1 VSVAV
6 ALVTGASRG
15 IGRATALRLAL
26 DGIAVALNYRENA
39 EAATKAVDL
48 ILRAGGR
55 AIAVQGDIGD
65 PACAPRLAQEVTDR
79 LGPVTIL
86 INNAGILNRG
96 DLADFDFTQMEP
108 MRRVNVDG
116 LVHVTRAIVPAMQA
130 AGYGRII
137 NLTSIAAFGTSM
149 PGTTF
154 YAATKAA
161 VIALTKRFALDLGPL
176 GITVNAVAPGF
187 IGTDMVYSGRTRE
200 EGEKLLALM
209 AGKAMVRRVG
219 TPDDI
224 ADAIAFLV
232 SERAGFI
239 TGQVLAVDGGRT
251 DYLAP

>member
-1 VSVAV
+1 MAV
-6 ALVTGASRG
+6 ALITGGSRG
-15 IGRATALRLAL
+15 IGRATAMRLAL
-26 DGIAVALNYRENA
+26 DGVPVAINYRENA
-39 EAATKAVDL
+39 TAADTAVEA

-65 PACAPRLAQEVTDR
+65 PACAPALADEVASR
-79 LGPVTIL
+79 LGAVTIL
-86 INNAGILNRG
+86 VNNAGILNRG

-116 LVHVTRAIVPAMQA
+116 LVHVTRAIVPGMQA

-161 VIALTKRFALDLGPL
+161 VITLTKRFALDLGPH

-187 IGTDMVYSGRTRE
+187 IGTDMVYSGRSKE

-219 TPDDI
+219 TPEDI
-224 ADAIAFLV
+224 AEAIAFLAGAH
-232 SERAGFI
+232 AGFV

>member
-1 VSVAV
+1 LAI

-15 IGRATALRLAL
+15 IGRAAALRLAL
-26 DGIAVALNYRENA
+26 DGNAVALNYRENA
-39 EAATKAVDL
+39 EAAGQAVEE

-65 PACAPRLAQEVTDR
+65 PACAPALAAEIAAR

-86 INNAGILNRG
+86 VNNAGILHRG
-96 DLADFDFTQMEP
+96 DLADFDFTRMEP

-116 LVHVTRAIVPAMQA
+116 LVHVTRAIVPGMQA
-130 AGYGRII
+130 AGFGRII
-137 NLTSIAAFGTSM
+137 NLTSIAAFGTAM

-161 VIALTKRFALDLGPL
+161 VIALTKRFALDLGPH

-187 IGTDMVYSGRTRE
+187 IRTDMAAAGRTPE
-200 EGEKLLALM
+200 QVAQSLETM
-209 AGKAMVRRVG
+209 AAKAMVRRIG
-219 TPDDI
+219 TPEDI
-224 ADAIAFLV
+224 AHAISFLAG
-232 SERAGFI
+232 ERAGFV
-239 TGQVLAVDGGRT
+239 TGQVLVVDGGRT

>member
-1 VSVAV
+1 MAV

-65 PACAPRLAQEVTDR
+65 PACAPRLAEEVTDR

-116 LVHVTRAIVPAMQA
+116 LVHVTRAIIPAMQA

-161 VIALTKRFALDLGPL
+161 VIALTKRFALDLGPH

-200 EGEKLLALM
+200 EGEQLLALM

>member
-1 VSVAV
+1 LAI

-15 IGRATALRLAL
+15 IGRAAALRLAL
-26 DGIAVALNYRENA
+26 DGNAVALNYRENA
-39 EAATKAVDL
+39 EAAGQAVEE

-65 PACAPRLAQEVTDR
+65 PACAPALAAEIAAR

-86 INNAGILNRG
+86 VNNAGILHRG
-96 DLADFDFTQMEP
+96 DLADFDFTRMEP

-116 LVHVTRAIVPAMQA
+116 LVHVTRAIVPGMQA
-130 AGYGRII
+130 GGFGRII
-137 NLTSIAAFGTSM
+137 NLTSIAAFGTAM

-161 VIALTKRFALDLGPL
+161 VIALTKRFALDLGPH

-187 IGTDMVYSGRTRE
+187 ISTDMVHAGRTPAE
-200 EGEKLLALM
+200 AEQLLATM
-209 AGKAMVRRVG
+209 AAKAMVRRVG

-224 ADAIAFLV
+224 AHAIAFLA
-232 SERAGFI
+232 SEQAGFL

>member
-1 VSVAV
+1 MAA
-6 ALVTGASRG
+6 ALITGASRG
-15 IGRATALRLAL
+15 IGRATAMRLAL
-26 DGIAVALNYRENA
+26 DGIPVAINYRESAVAA
-39 EAATKAVDL
+39 ETAVES

-65 PACAPRLAQEVTDR
+65 PACAPALAEEVANR

-86 INNAGILNRG
+86 VNNAGILNRG
-96 DLADFDFTQMEP
+96 DLADFDFSQMEP

-116 LVHVTRAIVPAMQA
+116 LVHVTRAIVPGMQA
-130 AGYGRII
+130 AGFGRII

-161 VIALTKRFALDLGPL
+161 VIALTKRFALDLGPH

-187 IGTDMVYSGRTRE
+187 IGTDMVYSGRSKE
-200 EGEKLLALM
+200 EGEQLLALM

-219 TPDDI
+219 TPEDI
-224 ADAIAFLV
+224 ADAIAFLA
-232 SERAGFI
+232 SAHAGFI

>member
-1 VSVAV
+1 MAV

-26 DGIAVALNYRENA
+26 DGNPVALNYRENA
-39 EAATKAVDL
+39 EAAGHAVEQ

-65 PACAPRLAQEVTDR
+65 PACAPALAAEVAAR

-86 INNAGILNRG
+86 VNNAGLLHRG
-96 DLADFDFTQMEP
+96 DLADFDFARMEP

-116 LVHVTRAIVPAMQA
+116 LVHVTRAIVPGMQA
-130 AGYGRII
+130 AGFGRII
-137 NLTSIAAFGTSM
+137 NLTSIAAFGTAM

-161 VIALTKRFALDLGPL
+161 VIALTKRFALDLGPH

-187 IGTDMVYSGRTRE
+187 ISTDMVYAGRTPAE
-200 EGEKLLALM
+200 AGQLLATM
-209 AGKAMVRRVG
+209 AAKAMVRRVG

-224 ADAIAFLV
+224 AHAIAFLAG
-232 SERAGFI
+232 EQAGFL
-239 TGQVLAVDGGRT
+239 TGQVLTVDGGRT